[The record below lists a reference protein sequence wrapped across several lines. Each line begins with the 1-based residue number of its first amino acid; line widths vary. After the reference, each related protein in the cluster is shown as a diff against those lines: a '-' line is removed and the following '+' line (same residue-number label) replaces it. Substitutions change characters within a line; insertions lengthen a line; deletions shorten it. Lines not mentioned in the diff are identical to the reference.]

1 MGSCFSKKSAK
12 KPAEM
17 QPLLPSG
24 KASGK
29 EVPVDENPKVL
40 KKQVEKIVES
50 LAAKTFLRRMKG
62 LANEEEMKEL
72 AKEEALLELG
82 INALVQAKLLRRSRR
97 K

>member
-1 MGSCFSKKSAK
+1 MGSCCSNPSAEM
-12 KPAEM
+12 PAEIK
-17 QPLLPSG
+17 PLLSSG
-24 KASGK
+24 E

-40 KKQVEKIVES
+40 KKQVEEIVES

-62 LANEEEMKEL
+62 LANEKEMEEL

-82 INALVQAKLLRRSRR
+82 INALVQAKLLRRLRR